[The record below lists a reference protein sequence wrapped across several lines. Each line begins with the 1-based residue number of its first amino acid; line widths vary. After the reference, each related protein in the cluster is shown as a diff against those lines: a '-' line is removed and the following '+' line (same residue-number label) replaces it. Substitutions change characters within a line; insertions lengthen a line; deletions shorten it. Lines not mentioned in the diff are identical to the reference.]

1 MPMYRSSIRSL
12 NERAPAADAISGVA
26 SQYGDPLEQA
36 AYLRGRMRAQEF
48 LQQKQIT
55 EANQNRLLAAQEE
68 SERRNAAREAM
79 AEQRFTQAQKDA
91 AARASFQEDQQAR
104 ILDQQQWER
113 KFNMEKATAA
123 EERYRK
129 EAEAEAAKLAK
140 AEEIR
145 IAKEQRDE
153 QEKASIG
160 EVTGAMLGA
169 GMDVDSQ
176 TAKYLAYSYARANPE
191 QRSGILKYI
200 QDTAAYNEQ
209 KKKDETALRELAGV
223 DFSKTR
229 PEGLVRDAVVYVDK
243 DPSEG
248 ITPSLVK
255 KSELLKN
262 QAWKEITT
270 DAGGGYLIGG
280 KPAVANLPQP
290 KWGGLGAAEA
300 APVVPQT
307 SPMAPPA
314 VAPTAAPVATPAAET
329 PRTFN
334 SIEEADAANLPSGTP
349 IIVNGRRAIVE

>member
-1 MPMYRSSIRSL
+1 MPMYKSSISSL
-12 NERAPAADAISGVA
+12 NERAPSADAISGVA

-36 AYLRGRMRAQEF
+36 AYLRGRMKAQEF
-48 LQQKQIT
+48 LQQKQTT
-55 EANQNRLLAAQEE
+55 EANQNRLLAAQDEN
-68 SERRNAAREAM
+68 ERRNAAREAM
-79 AEQRFTQAQKDA
+79 AEQRFAQAQKDA

-129 EAEAEAAKLAK
+129 EDETAAAKLAK

-153 QEKASIG
+153 QEKAAFG
-160 EVTGAMLGA
+160 EVSGLMLSA
-169 GMDVDSQ
+169 GMDVENPMM
-176 TAKYLAYSYARANPE
+176 KGLAYSYARSNPQ

-200 QDTAAYNEQ
+200 EDTAAYNEQ
-209 KKKDETALRELAGV
+209 NKKEESASQALAGV

-229 PEGLVRDAVVYVDK
+229 PEGWIRDAVVYVDK
-243 DPSEG
+243 DPGEG

-262 QAWKEITT
+262 PAWKEITT

-280 KPAVANLPQP
+280 EPAVANLPQP

-300 APVVPQT
+300 APVVP
-307 SPMAPPA
+307 
-314 VAPTAAPVATPAAET
+314 
-329 PRTFN
+329 
-334 SIEEADAANLPSGTP
+334 
-349 IIVNGRRAIVE
+349 